1 MTTVTLQHRLLVSSR
16 VASAMFRPSI
26 SVARHHTLILTRN
39 PLPLACKNVPKAI
52 HTRQPTI
59 HGRASFVHN
68 SKILSCTL
76 RTFSSTAGNS
86 DQRPSLQKAAEDAK
100 GVLNKLKTNI
110 PTHENIYTIPNI
122 LTFSRLLASP
132 YIGYLIV
139 NENYPLAL
147 GIFAVAGITDM
158 LDGFIAR
165 RYNMKTFV
173 GSIIDPLAD
182 KTLMTILTVTLAMK
196 DLLPVP
202 LAAIIL
208 ARDGGLI
215 LSSFYYR
222 YISLPPPKT
231 FVRYWDFSIPSA
243 EVRPTTISKINTALQ
258 LLLMGASLT
267 SPVLGFP
274 ETTLL
279 TGLQWTVGVTTIWSG
294 ASYVYS
300 KDAVRILNKKT

>member
-1 MTTVTLQHRLLVSSR
+1 MTTRNSMQYT
-16 VASAMFRPSI
+16 P
-26 SVARHHTLILTRN
+26 RN
-39 PLPLACKNVPKAI
+39 PLLKAEFQRRVPSVNNSNVLSYTIRSFSSPIDNDSK
-52 HTRQPTI
+52 RPTI
-59 HGRASFVHN
+59 KRA
-68 SKILSCTL
+68 T
-76 RTFSSTAGNS
+76 
-86 DQRPSLQKAAEDAK
+86 EDAK
-100 GVLNKLKTNI
+100 TVLSKLKTNI

-139 NENYPLAL
+139 NEKYPLAL
-147 GIFAVAGITDM
+147 GIFAVAGFTDM

-165 RYNMKTFV
+165 KYNMKTFV

-182 KTLMTILTVTLAMK
+182 KTLMTILTVTMAMQN
-196 DLLPVP
+196 LLPAFTENVVVVVLPMRLAVP
-202 LAAIIL
+202 LAVIIL
-208 ARDGGLI
+208 ARDGGLV

-274 ETTLL
+274 DATLL
-279 TGLQWTVGVTTIWSG
+279 SGLQWTVGVTTIWSG
-294 ASYVYS
+294 ASYIYS

>member
-1 MTTVTLQHRLLVSSR
+1 MFQHRLLVSSR
-16 VASAMFRPSI
+16 VMATTLRPAY
-26 SVARHHTLILTRN
+26 SVARLHTIANTR
-39 PLPLACKNVPKAI
+39 LPLFTPMKKPI
-52 HTRQPTI
+52 
-59 HGRASFVHN
+59 ASFT
-68 SKILSCTL
+68 IQRALSANNIKFLPYTI
-76 RTFSSTAGNS
+76 RSFSTPANDDDS
-86 DQRPSLQKAAEDAK
+86 RPPIKRATEEAK
-100 GVLNKLKTNI
+100 SVITKLKTNI

-139 NENYPLAL
+139 QGKYPLAL
-147 GIFAVAGITDM
+147 GIFAVAGFTDM
-158 LDGFIAR
+158 LDGYIAR
-165 RYNMKTFV
+165 KYNMKTVV
-173 GSIIDPLAD
+173 GSIIDPMAD
-182 KTLMTILTVTLAMK
+182 KTLMTVLTVTLAMQ

-208 ARDGGLI
+208 ARDGGLV

-243 EVRPTTISKINTALQ
+243 EVRPTNISKINTALQ

-274 ETTLL
+274 DTTLL

-294 ASYVYS
+294 ASYIYS

>member
-1 MTTVTLQHRLLVSSR
+1 MAESQPLL
-16 VASAMFRPSI
+16 
-26 SVARHHTLILTRN
+26 TILLT
-39 PLPLACKNVPKAI
+39 
-52 HTRQPTI
+52 
-59 HGRASFVHN
+59 
-68 SKILSCTL
+68 
-76 RTFSSTAGNS
+76 
-86 DQRPSLQKAAEDAK
+86 
-100 GVLNKLKTNI
+100 KLKTNI

-139 NENYPLAL
+139 QGKYPLAL
-147 GIFAVAGITDM
+147 GIFAVAGLTDM
-158 LDGFIAR
+158 VSLPSLFWDGKFKKTGFPSLTLLAQIKLDGYIAR
-165 RYNMKTFV
+165 KYNMKTVV
-173 GSIIDPLAD
+173 GSIIDPMAD
-182 KTLMTILTVTLAMK
+182 KTLMTVLTVTLAMQ

-208 ARDGGLI
+208 ARDGGLV

-243 EVRPTTISKINTALQ
+243 EVRPTNISKANTALQ

-267 SPVLGFP
+267 SPVFDFP
-274 ETTLL
+274 DTTLL

-294 ASYVYS
+294 ASYIYS